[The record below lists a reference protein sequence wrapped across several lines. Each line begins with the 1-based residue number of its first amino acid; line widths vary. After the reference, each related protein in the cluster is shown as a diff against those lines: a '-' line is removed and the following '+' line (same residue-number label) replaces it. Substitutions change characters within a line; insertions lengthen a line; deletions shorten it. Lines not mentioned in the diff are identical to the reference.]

1 MIHMNIRLPN
11 ERRQTTGIF
20 TCVAGDLNSEVGEYR
35 LETTPVG
42 VRLGHLSLLLVSL
55 L

>member
-11 ERRQTTGIF
+11 GRRQTTGIF

-35 LETTPVG
+35 QTTPVG